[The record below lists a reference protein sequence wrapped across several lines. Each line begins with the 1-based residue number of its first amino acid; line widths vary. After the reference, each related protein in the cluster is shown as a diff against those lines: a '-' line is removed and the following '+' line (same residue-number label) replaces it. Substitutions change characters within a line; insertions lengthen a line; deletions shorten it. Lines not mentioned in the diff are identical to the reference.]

1 MRMVRSKVAGVSHA
15 NHDGSSRQRIIR
27 KYCRAGRSLEVRLEP
42 DNRYS
47 EDAMGLWVRGRCLL
61 IIPAWYQ
68 VGYIKNELASQ
79 IREDVVRG
87 CPISVRILD
96 VTGGGWPRRQY
107 RGVNIEIR
115 LGREYEPSAEK
126 KAHPPAPVKSAP
138 NPAGAMS
145 RSAAACWFFVT
156 SKLAGLL
163 SHCVNVGFRLARSLA
178 TRYAALPRNEKVI
191 AIGACV
197 AFAGLALWA
206 IGYVSE
212 KTLGSI
218 FVLRAIGVVAVIVG
232 SGVSCLGIVY
242 FLTDS
247 RNDRS

>member
-15 NHDGSSRQRIIR
+15 NLDGSSRQRIIR
-27 KYCRAGRSLEVRLEP
+27 KYCRAGRSLDVRLEP

-87 CPISVRILD
+87 CPISVRILE
-96 VTGGGWPRRQY
+96 VTGG
-107 RGVNIEIR
+107 
-115 LGREYEPSAEK
+115 
-126 KAHPPAPVKSAP
+126 
-138 NPAGAMS
+138 
-145 RSAAACWFFVT
+145 
-156 SKLAGLL
+156 
-163 SHCVNVGFRLARSLA
+163 
-178 TRYAALPRNEKVI
+178 
-191 AIGACV
+191 
-197 AFAGLALWA
+197 
-206 IGYVSE
+206 VSE

-247 RNDRS
+247 RNERS